1 MVTISNERIA
11 KVVYF
16 INRGQFDCC
25 DGGYTSDL
33 SMAVLY
39 NVEKP
44 DDQILTYYP
53 RGTEIWKVKVT
64 VETLPSGLK

>member
-1 MVTISNERIA
+1 MITISNERIA

-16 INRGQFDCC
+16 INLGQFDCY

-33 SMAVLY
+33 SKATLY
-39 NVEKP
+39 SDEKVNEK
-44 DDQILTYYP
+44 ILLFYP
-53 RGTEIWKVKVT
+53 KNTEIWRVKVT